1 MRLRCE
7 AISMP
12 YQVMTEMTSGCGGFP
27 LLIIPAE
34 RTGMVTPSTAIR
46 RASRAAGMVTGI
58 RSP

>member
-1 MRLRCE
+1 
-7 AISMP
+7 MP